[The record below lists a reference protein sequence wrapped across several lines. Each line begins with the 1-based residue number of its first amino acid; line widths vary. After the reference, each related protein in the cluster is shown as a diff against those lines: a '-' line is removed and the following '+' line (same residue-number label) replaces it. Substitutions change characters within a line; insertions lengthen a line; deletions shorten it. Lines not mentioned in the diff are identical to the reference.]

1 MPTRIPCS
9 NLYDTN
15 TNLIMQLL
23 KIKHFVKEQN
33 NLEFDYFKRIN
44 EIQLCL
50 VSFVSYVKLN
60 RTLISSHNSVPE
72 RCISDYCKNGN

>member
-44 EIQLCL
+44 EIQLC
-50 VSFVSYVKLN
+50 
-60 RTLISSHNSVPE
+60 
-72 RCISDYCKNGN
+72 